1 MNEPL
6 KNDKAKQDKL
16 KEIIKKLHRGADVKE
31 VKKEFSNLIKNVSP
45 EEISN
50 MENALI
56 HEGLPPEEIQSLC
69 DVHVEVFKDTLSKQ
83 KKQNKMPG
91 HPVHT
96 YIQEN
101 KEVKNIL
108 KKFNKLVEKVVKTGG
123 NEQIL
128 KDFVMELNRLKEID
142 IHYTRKENQLFP
154 FLENKGFSGPPK
166 VMWGKHNEIRNLLKQ
181 IETSFKNEDWNE
193 LKNTIKE
200 FSSAVKGMIF
210 KEEKILF
217 PTAMRKLTEKD
228 WIEIRNG
235 EKEIGYAWI
244 KPGNLWDTNLTQGL
258 LNKRDDAETTEIGD
272 KERGSTFHL
281 DEGNVSIEIINLLL
295 KTIPLDISYIDDND
309 IVRYY
314 SATEDRIFPRS
325 PGVIGRAVQNC
336 HPPKSVHIVN
346 TILKSF
352 KKKEKKS
359 AEFWITINERF
370 IHIRYFSLYDDQGNY
385 NGVIEVSQDVTDIR
399 ALKGEKRLLDW

>member
-1 MNEPL
+1 MSEQL
-6 KNDKAKQDKL
+6 KNDKEKQDKL
-16 KEIIKKLHRGADVKE
+16 KEIIKKLHQGTDVKE
-31 VKKEFSNLIKNVSP
+31 VKKEFSKLIKSVSP

-56 HEGLPPEEIQSLC
+56 NEGVPPEEVQRLC

-83 KKQNKMPG
+83 KKQHKTPG

-101 KEVKNIL
+101 KAVKNIL
-108 KKFNKLVEKVVKTGG
+108 KKFIKLAKKLNKTRGDEH
-123 NEQIL
+123 IA
-128 KDFVMELNRLKEID
+128 KDFKTELNRLKEID

-154 FLENKGFSGPPK
+154 FLENKGFSGSSK
-166 VMWGKHNEIRNLLKQ
+166 VMWGKHDEIRNLFKQ
-181 IETSFKNEDWNE
+181 VETLFKNEDWSE
-193 LKNTIKE
+193 LKNTAKKL
-200 FSSAVKGMIF
+200 SSAIKGMIF
-210 KEEKILF
+210 KEERILF

-228 WIEIRNG
+228 WVEIRNG

-244 KPGNLWDTNLTQGL
+244 KPGNLWDSSLTQGL
-258 LNKRDDAETTEIGD
+258 ISERHDTEPAEMRD
-272 KERGSTFHL
+272 KEKKSSFHL
-281 DEGNVSIEIINLLL
+281 DEGNVPIEIINLIL
-295 KTIPLDISYIDDND
+295 KKIPLDISYVDEND

-336 HPPKSVHIVN
+336 HPPKSLHIVN
-346 TILKSF
+346 NILENF

-359 AEFWITINERF
+359 AEFWITMKERF
-370 IHIRYFSLYDDQGNY
+370 IHIRYFPLFDKKGDYK
-385 NGVIEVSQDVTDIR
+385 GVIEVSQDVTNIR
-399 ALKGEKRLLDW
+399 ALKGEKRLLD